1 MGILLLS
8 VFRCT
13 FFSNFVPLSDNF
25 RLKKYDSNFEPGKEP
40 SFYPF
45 WVASVTGPVVCIV
58 AVAHTLLWK
67 QLSGIVGS
75 IVSIPVYTQNK

>member
-1 MGILLLS
+1 MHF
-8 VFRCT
+8 VFKFCSLT
-13 FFSNFVPLSDNF
+13 DNF
-25 RLKKYDSNFEPGKEP
+25 RLKKDYINYDQGKEP

-58 AVAHTLLWK
+58 AVAHILLWR